1 MGASSDSDSPMQSR
15 VLTALLAASLGWG
28 MAGVGTRF
36 VFSEGVTTFTVIV
49 IRILNASAAVLLL
62 WLGQGGGITRSAWP
76 DEAIIGV
83 LRIGL
88 APMLFISSLQ
98 YVSAGVE
105 GIFITIIP
113 ASTAA
118 LAAVVL
124 HERLDR
130 NQILG
135 LGIGLIGSLLI
146 AAVGD
151 SGIGGDGGNVR
162 IGAMF
167 ALGGVVAGAT
177 SGVLTRKYAPRHRTT
192 ELAIPMFLAGAVVA
206 VVAGLVSR
214 DVNLA
219 GVNTTSWVVLIA
231 LGVGS
236 TFLPFFATLFASR
249 HTSAA
254 RVALTGYLAPFVG
267 VVAGVVL
274 LGEVLTVPILI
285 GAVFALVGVAVAGR
299 VRSPRPAAV
308 A

>member
-1 MGASSDSDSPMQSR
+1 MQSR
-15 VLTALLAASLGWG
+15 VLAALLVASLGWG

-49 IRILNASAAVLLL
+49 IRILTASAAVLLV
-62 WLGQGGGITRSAWP
+62 WLGKGGGITRSAWR
-76 DEAIIGV
+76 DGAIIGV

-118 LAAVVL
+118 LAAVAL
-124 HERLDR
+124 HEGLDR
-130 NQILG
+130 KQILG
-135 LGIGLIGSLLI
+135 LGIGLVGSLLI
-146 AAVGD
+146 VAVGD
-151 SGIGGDGGNVR
+151 SGIGDDGGNVR

-177 SGVLTRKYAPRHRTT
+177 SGVLSRMYAPRHRTT

-206 VVAGLVSR
+206 VVAGLIFRGV
-214 DVNLA
+214 DLA
-219 GVNTTSWVVLIA
+219 GVNTTSWIVLIA

-254 RVALTGYLAPFVG
+254 RVALTGYLAPVVG

-299 VRSPRPAAV
+299 VRSPRPAVV